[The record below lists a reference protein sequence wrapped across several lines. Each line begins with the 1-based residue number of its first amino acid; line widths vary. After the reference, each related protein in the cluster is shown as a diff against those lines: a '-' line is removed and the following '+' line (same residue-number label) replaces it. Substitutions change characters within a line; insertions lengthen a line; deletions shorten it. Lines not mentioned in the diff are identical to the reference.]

1 MLDSLWMNNE
11 KRPRHRVWQEL
22 ISQHRQSGLSVK
34 AFCQKRGVCE
44 QSFYSWR
51 KRLSDEQPARF
62 ALVETSGAASNR
74 TILELVMAGGERLQI
89 APGVDAATLRTV
101 LALLR
106 ERA

>member
-1 MLDSLWMNNE
+1 MNTE
-11 KRPRHRVWQEL
+11 TRPRHEVWREL
-22 ISQHRQSGLSVK
+22 ISQHRQSGLPVK
-34 AFCQKRGVCE
+34 AFCQKHGVCE

-51 KRLSDEQPARF
+51 KRITDDQPARF

-74 TILELVMAGGERLQI
+74 PALELVLAGGDRLQI
-89 APGVDAATLRTV
+89 APGVDVATLRTV